1 MRFSI
6 ASAAGLAA
14 LLATANPSPAD
25 SFREIGRQPPLPV
38 RASPAAATLSPA
50 TLSPAT
56 PPPADATSASGA
68 RPAAA
73 PSVVRPHPAVVRV
86 IVPEKGATSY
96 GSGTLVD
103 VHGRYGLVVTNW
115 HVVKDAS
122 AAPTVLF
129 PDYFQSLAHVVKV
142 DRTWDLA
149 ALVVWR
155 PTAEPAPLARHAPQ
169 PGETLFIAGYG
180 QGLYQ
185 QTPGRCTKYWMPAEG
200 YPKEMVEL
208 TADARQGD
216 SGGPIF
222 NERGELAGVLWGAG
236 GGTTMGS
243 YCRRVRQFL
252 ASVVPQHDDLPQRI
266 DTAVRPAG
274 TSGQDLGERS
284 AHSAEAAVWTADDG
298 MQTASDDGWRP
309 ARGAALAVRPE
320 TSAGL
325 AGLDVPSS
333 SAAQPIASQSAPL
346 LDWQAIVGRTRPE
359 QGKTLLAVIGAAA
372 IFLRIRRATSGP
384 RQSAA
389 RPAT

>member
-6 ASAAGLAA
+6 TSAAGLAA

-25 SFREIGRQPPLPV
+25 SFREIGRQPPMAV
-38 RASPAAATLSPA
+38 RASPVAASLSPA
-50 TLSPAT
+50 M
-56 PPPADATSASGA
+56 PPADSTASASGA
-68 RPAAA
+68 STAAA
-73 PSVVRPHPAVVRV
+73 QAVVRPHPAVVRV

-115 HVVKDAS
+115 HVIKDAS
-122 AAPTVLF
+122 GAPTVLF

-222 NERGELAGVLWGAG
+222 NEHGELAGVLWGAG

-243 YCRRVRQFL
+243 YCGRVRQFL
-252 ASVVPQHDDLPQRI
+252 ASVVPQHDDLPQRV

-274 TSGQDLGERS
+274 TSGQDMGQRS
-284 AHSAEAAVWTADDG
+284 AHSADAAVWAVDDG
-298 MQTASDDGWRP
+298 VPAAIDDGWRP
-309 ARGAALAVRPE
+309 ASGATLSVRPE

-325 AGLDVPSS
+325 TRSGASPNEAD
-333 SAAQPIASQSAPL
+333 QPIASESTPL

-372 IFLRIRRATSGP
+372 IFLRIRRS
-384 RQSAA
+384 RSAA
-389 RPAT
+389 TPTAEA

>member
-25 SFREIGRQPPLPV
+25 SFREVGRQPPMAV

-50 TLSPAT
+50 TML
-56 PPPADATSASGA
+56 PADATSPISGTL
-68 RPAAA
+68 PATAA
-73 PSVVRPHPAVVRV
+73 PAVTRPHPAVVRV

-115 HVVKDAS
+115 HVIKDTS
-122 AAPTVLF
+122 GAPTVLF
-129 PDYFQSLAHVVKV
+129 PDYFQSLAHVVKI

-155 PTAEPAPLARHAPQ
+155 PTVEPAPLARHAPQ
-169 PGETLFIAGYG
+169 PGETLIIAGYG

-243 YCRRVRQFL
+243 YCGRVRQFL
-252 ASVVPQHDDLPQRI
+252 ASVVPQHDDRSERV
-266 DTAVRPAG
+266 DSAVRPAG
-274 TSGQDLGERS
+274 GAGQEFSQRS
-284 AHSAEAAVWTADDG
+284 MQSADAAVWAVDDG
-298 MQTASDDGWRP
+298 GQPASDDGWRP
-309 ARGAALAVRPE
+309 SRGSALAVRPE

-325 AGLDVPSS
+325 ADPGVSQGS
-333 SAAQPIASQSAPL
+333 NVQHIAPHAAPL
-346 LDWQAIVGRTRPE
+346 FDWQAIVGRTRPE

-372 IFLRIRRATSGP
+372 IFLRIRRARQGP
-384 RQSAA
+384 RQPANS